1 MFIYSLNYEH
11 LLLCVFLNFL
21 FSFLFPPPPFWV
33 PGVLGLV
40 APAGLAK
47 QAAQGPGQ
55 MNI

>member
-21 FSFLFPPPPFWV
+21 FPPPPFGV

>member
-21 FSFLFPPPPFWV
+21 FSFLFPPPPIWV